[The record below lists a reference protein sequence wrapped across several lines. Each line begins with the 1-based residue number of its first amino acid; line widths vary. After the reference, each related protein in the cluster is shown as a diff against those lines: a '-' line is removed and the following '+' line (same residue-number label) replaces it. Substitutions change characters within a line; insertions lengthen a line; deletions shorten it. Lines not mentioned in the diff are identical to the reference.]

1 MHYIQ
6 VINEYKLIGKVN
18 KQLKNIFNYILTDVQ
33 NWERANLW
41 SLIQDNEYVLSK
53 FYSATDVFPTLMGK
67 KFSISNNR
75 KNSSDVGCIAVL

>member
-6 VINEYKLIGKVN
+6 VINEYGLIGKVI
-18 KQLKNIFNYILTDVQ
+18 KQQMKHLLYTDVQ

-67 KFSISNNR
+67 SDIFYNWV
-75 KNSSDVGCIAVL
+75 NSSDFA